1 MSIDI
6 KSYSNISLS
15 AKTYTVTEQKRE
27 SFDEFIEFVR
37 NGEYANAV
45 RELNDLRVQRK
56 LGGGQDVI
64 DQIDSIL
71 SSFPKINVGG
81 TEYSFEELENE
92 LNTSLKRCCP
102 PRARRTARWG
112 SSSS

>member
-1 MSIDI
+1 MCIRDR
-6 KSYSNISLS
+6 
-15 AKTYTVTEQKRE
+15 TYTVTEQKRE

-71 SSFPKINVGG
+71 LSLIHIYFSWCRRHQWDLEADETSRYRQKEG
-81 TEYSFEELENE
+81 TAHL
-92 LNTSLKRCCP
+92 
-102 PRARRTARWG
+102 
-112 SSSS
+112 